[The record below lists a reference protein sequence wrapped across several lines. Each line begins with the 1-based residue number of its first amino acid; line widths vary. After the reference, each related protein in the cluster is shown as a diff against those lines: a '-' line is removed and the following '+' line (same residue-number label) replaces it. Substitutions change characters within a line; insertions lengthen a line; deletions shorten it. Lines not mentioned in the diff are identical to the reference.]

1 MYNISMESS
10 LQVVDGRISFVSPM
24 GHSKKDPAIVY
35 TRFGIIQPIYDFAGE
50 QVDSRKFDCVAFGS
64 LAEKIDRMP
73 ITSAKHL
80 DEDGNFK
87 TAWIGTRV
95 VAVGKMMSSSY
106 QDQKT
111 GEILKSETF
120 KVINLALP
128 IQDMSEDDLT
138 HIIDQL
144 RAFREKRI
152 I

>member
-1 MYNISMESS
+1 MYNIFMESS
-10 LQVVDGRISFVSPM
+10 LQVIDGRISFVSPM

-35 TRFGIIQPIYDFAGE
+35 ERFGLIQPIYDCTGE
-50 QVDSRKFDCVAFGS
+50 QIDAIKVDCVCFGS
-64 LAEKIDRMP
+64 LAERIDRMP
-73 ITSAKHL
+73 IVSAKHL

-95 VAVGKMMSSSY
+95 VAVGKMLKSTY

-111 GEILKSETF
+111 GEHLQSETF
-120 KVINLALP
+120 KVVNLALP

-138 HIIDQL
+138 SLIDQL

-152 I
+152 M

>member
-10 LQVVDGRISFVSPM
+10 LQVVDGRISFVSSL

-35 TRFGIIQPIYDFAGE
+35 VRFGIIQPIYDSVGE
-50 QVDSRKFDCVAFGS
+50 QIDARRFDCVAFGS

-80 DEDGNFK
+80 DENGDPR

-95 VAVGKMMSSSY
+95 VAVGKMTTSSY

-111 GEILKSETF
+111 GEHLQSESF
-120 KVINLALP
+120 RVINLALP
-128 IQDMSEDDLT
+128 IQDMSDADLAN
-138 HIIDQL
+138 IIDQL

>member
-1 MYNISMESS
+1 MYNIFMESS
-10 LQVVDGRISFVSPM
+10 LQVIDGRISMVFPL
-24 GHSKKDPAIVY
+24 GHSKKDPHIVY
-35 TRFGIIQPIYDFAGE
+35 VNFGLIQPIYDSTGE
-50 QVDSRKFDCVAFGS
+50 QVDSRRFDCVAFGS

-73 ITSAKHL
+73 IVSARHL
-80 DEDGNFK
+80 DEEGNPR

-95 VAVGKMMSSSY
+95 IAVGKMLKSTY

-111 GEILKSETF
+111 GQFLQSETF

-138 HIIDQL
+138 NIIDQL
-144 RAFREKRI
+144 RSFREKRI